1 MARRRHHDRAPWDM
15 GKAVTGEGARGTV
28 PTETA
33 CPPALAAAPPAAAV
47 LDAPDAQ
54 PRAPPCAQL
63 ALVARLPPRIGP
75 AGPRRLA
82 RVVAMSLGAVDRVEP
97 VWGRGAGKE
106 APDVVLLMG
115 VWAGVTGG

>member
-1 MARRRHHDRAPWDM
+1 ML
-15 GKAVTGEGARGTV
+15 GCFVCVNKI
-28 PTETA
+28 
-33 CPPALAAAPPAAAV
+33 L
-47 LDAPDAQ
+47 
-54 PRAPPCAQL
+54 
-63 ALVARLPPRIGP
+63 
-75 AGPRRLA
+75 RRLLLVA